1 MKYAWI
7 REHRDQYPVTV
18 QCSVLQVS
26 SSGYYDWHNRK
37 PSAQQQTRQ
46 TLEQAVQRSHADSHA
61 VYGYRKVHA
70 DLRGQNLNCCAE
82 TTRRMMKNLGISARI
97 RKAFVVTTDSNH
109 EYPVAHNLLERDF
122 TATAPNQK
130 WLADITYIATQEG
143 WLYLAAVLDLY
154 ARRIVGWAMSE
165 QIDEDLVTE
174 ALHMAIRHRCPGKG
188 LLHHSDRGSQ
198 YAAQGYQKVL
208 DQFGIVCSMSR
219 RGDCWDNAAM
229 ERFFGSLKTE
239 WVNGIV
245 YPTRE
250 SGKQDLFKYIEW
262 FYNGQRRHEALG
274 YVTPNE
280 CESRYFQEHLH
291 A

>member
-7 REHRDQYPVTV
+7 REHRKQYPVTV
-18 QCSVLQVS
+18 QCSVLEVAA
-26 SSGYYDWHNRK
+26 SGYYDGLNRT
-37 PSAQQQTRQ
+37 PSARQQTRRQ
-46 TLEQAVQRSHADSHA
+46 WEQAVERSHADSHR

-70 DLRGQNLNCCAE
+70 DLQDQNLACCPE
-82 TTRRMMKNLGISARI
+82 TTRKIMKKLGLSARI

-109 EYPVAHNLLERDF
+109 PYAVAGNLLDRDF

-130 WLADITYIATQEG
+130 WLADITYIPTQEG

-154 ARRIVGWAMSE
+154 ARRVVGWAMSE
-165 QIDEDLVTE
+165 HIDEDLVTE
-174 ALHMAIRHRCPGKG
+174 ALHRAIRRRCPGQG

-239 WVNGIV
+239 WVNGDI
-245 YPTRE
+245 YPSRE
-250 SGKQDLFKYIEW
+250 SARQDLFKYIEW

-274 YVTPNE
+274 YVSPVE
-280 CESRYFQEHLH
+280 FEARYFQEHQH